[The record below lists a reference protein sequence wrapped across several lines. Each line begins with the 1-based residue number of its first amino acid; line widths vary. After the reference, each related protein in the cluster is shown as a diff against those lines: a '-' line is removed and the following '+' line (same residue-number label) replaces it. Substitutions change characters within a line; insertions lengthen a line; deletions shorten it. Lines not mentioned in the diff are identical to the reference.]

1 VSTQSTER
9 TAYKICENPD
19 FDPNEVGDLELKN
32 NSKQRKSFCIIIT
45 VHLLFT
51 MTTNTTIN
59 ALTVRR
65 KMQLQIIA
73 NKAKAKAQ
81 QRKLKQE
88 EEEWDDL
95 LGYLAAAILAVG
107 LTLTCPGDTVLWS
120 TAPGAAASTDGEE
133 SFSTLN
139 WWLLNRAFVSY
150 VVTIVVYFR
159 LQGSDPGYLN
169 ANMLNDLGDG
179 YNARGET
186 IAEESGKEDKAAHDM
201 QVEGMV
207 AVSGTSLSS
216 SSASSSSLPNAMTRR
231 FQRTVPAGAAISDD
245 DPNVAEETAVSVV
258 DTSIQQQYQ
267 STRRPLCP
275 KCKIAPP
282 IRAHHCKQCNRCV
295 ATFDHHCDFVGT
307 CIGEKN
313 RCLFWWF
320 LLAQAVSFVL
330 SLAMVESSSIDCLDW
345 YHTGFSWTVLNVCL
359 VKLYVYPLTIA
370 AVAMLLVHTVW
381 ALGNSTT
388 FEWSRSKHLEYLQGR
403 LSRSSSRFRF
413 RSPMLDWPF
422 SRGIL
427 QNLSYF
433 CLGPSRN
440 DNDNIENVS
449 GGDSS
454 SSSRGKE
461 TTTAWKPTIW
471 QPPRQGGRK

>member
-1 VSTQSTER
+1 
-9 TAYKICENPD
+9 
-19 FDPNEVGDLELKN
+19 
-32 NSKQRKSFCIIIT
+32 
-45 VHLLFT
+45 
-51 MTTNTTIN
+51 MTTMNATTTKTTMN

-81 QRKLKQE
+81 QQKLKQE

-107 LTLTCPGDTVLWS
+107 LTLSCPGHTDLWS
-120 TAPGAAASTDGEE
+120 TTLTVSTTATSTYSE
-133 SFSTLN
+133 SSTTLN
-139 WWLLNRAFVSY
+139 WWILSRALISY
-150 VVTIVVYFR
+150 TVTIVVYFR
-159 LQGSDPGYLN
+159 LQGSDPGYLT

-179 YNARGET
+179 YNARGEAIVIT
-186 IAEESGKEDKAAHDM
+186 EDENVNEANVDHNMPA
-201 QVEGMV
+201 EGM
-207 AVSGTSLSS
+207 GM
-216 SSASSSSLPNAMTRR
+216 SASSSSVLPNAMTRR
-231 FQRTVPAGAAISDD
+231 FRRTVPAGAAISDD
-245 DPNVAEETAVSVV
+245 DQNASTEETTVPPVVV
-258 DTSIQQQYQ
+258 DPPIQQPYH

-275 KCKIAPP
+275 KCKFAPP

-307 CIGEKN
+307 CIGEQN

-320 LLAQAVSFVL
+320 LLAQAVSFIL
-330 SLAMVESSSIDCLDW
+330 SLAMVESSSIHCTDW
-345 YHTGFSWTVLNVCL
+345 YYTGFSWTVLNVCL
-359 VKLYVYPLTIA
+359 VKLYLYPLTIA

-381 ALGNSTT
+381 ALGNTTT

-403 LSRSSSRFRF
+403 HGRFSRF

-422 SRGIL
+422 SRGII

-440 DNDNIENVS
+440 DDDNIGDNVA

-454 SSSRGKE
+454 SASRSHK
-461 TTTAWKPTIW
+461 TTRAWKPTIW
-471 QPPRQGGRK
+471 QPPRRGGSK